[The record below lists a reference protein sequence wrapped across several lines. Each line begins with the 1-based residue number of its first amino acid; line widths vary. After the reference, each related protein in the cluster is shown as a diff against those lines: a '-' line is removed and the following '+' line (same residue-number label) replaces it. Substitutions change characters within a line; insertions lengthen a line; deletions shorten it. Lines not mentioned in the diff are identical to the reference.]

1 MHFPWGR
8 PRRPLAVILA
18 LWSSDFPRIG
28 PFGHYPRLFSL
39 LALLILTFFYFVV
52 KLLSGCSPNSCAYG
66 RFRPPKTRLKS
77 VGTQC
82 SSQSGFVP
90 PQIPRPGAS
99 KFRTA
104 FRPSARDIFLGSA
117 PCCPILFQV
126 VRKANSP
133 PPERGRNNCFFMVR
147 ITPDRLGSACL
158 SSATAAV
165 KGQHNSGADFQS
177 G

>member
-52 KLLSGCSPNSCAYG
+52 KLLSGCSAISCAHG
-66 RFRPPKTRLKS
+66 GFRPPKTRLKS

-90 PQIPRPGAS
+90 PQIPRLGAS
-99 KFRTA
+99 K
-104 FRPSARDIFLGSA
+104 SAQPFNRRLT
-117 PCCPILFQV
+117 ILF
-126 VRKANSP
+126 RISSMLSHSFSSCAKSEFSP
-133 PPERGRNNCFFMVR
+133 AGAGEKQLFFYGAHHTRSAGLSKLWFVISLSFICHSRCERS
-147 ITPDRLGSACL
+147 T
-158 SSATAAV
+158 
-165 KGQHNSGADFQS
+165 
-177 G
+177 